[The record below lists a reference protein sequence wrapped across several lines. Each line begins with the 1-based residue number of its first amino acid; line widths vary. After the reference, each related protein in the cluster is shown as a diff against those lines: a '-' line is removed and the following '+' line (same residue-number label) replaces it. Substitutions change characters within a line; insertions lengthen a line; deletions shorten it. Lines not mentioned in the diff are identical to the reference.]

1 MVWRI
6 SSPGLRTAGV
16 YIREILSR
24 LLSGAE
30 QTQTLET
37 IKNSQSMPVGRL
49 MWGASLS
56 NSGLNYPQNSDHD
69 SRLNPEEHVLS
80 SWKEIAAY
88 FGKGVRTVQR
98 YEREL
103 GLPVRRPND
112 LRHIVFAYPS
122 ELRSWLDRFKSRSV
136 LPSR

>member
-1 MVWRI
+1 MVTHQSNPAVGYVNDDLRRI
-6 SSPGLRTAGV
+6 T
-16 YIREILSR
+16 
-24 LLSGAE
+24 
-30 QTQTLET
+30 TL
-37 IKNSQSMPVGRL
+37 Q
-49 MWGASLS
+49 
-56 NSGLNYPQNSDHD
+56 D
-69 SRLNPEEHVLS
+69 EHVLG

-88 FGKGVRTVQR
+88 LGKGVRTVQR

-112 LRHIVFAYPS
+112 QRQIVFAYPS